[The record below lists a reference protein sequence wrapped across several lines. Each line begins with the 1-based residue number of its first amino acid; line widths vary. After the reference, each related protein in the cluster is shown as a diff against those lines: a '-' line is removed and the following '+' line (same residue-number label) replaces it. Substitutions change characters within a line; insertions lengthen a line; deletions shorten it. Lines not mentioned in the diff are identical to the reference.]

1 MVQTYETTSQPIIER
16 NRFKDAFLNGWD
28 NLISFLVG
36 LTHIWPFLLMLLGL
50 ISAII
55 YYGGK
60 RKSLKGQ
67 RINYCPI

>member
-1 MVQTYETTSQPIIER
+1 MVQIYETTSQPTIER
-16 NRFKDAFLNGWD
+16 NRFKHAFLNGWD

-50 ISAII
+50 ISAIVF
-55 YYGGK
+55 YGRK